1 MQKSTTKYKYEY
13 KSEVLSNSSAKKS
26 LKLPHSFR
34 TKKTKINK
42 KKGDNSL
49 EVEII
54 MDERKNAICSISQ
67 KRKWTKEE
75 EKWRK
80 VKGDLGKFY
89 CLTGN
94 SVLFLSQVGLS
105 PIAIKLNSRN
115 KHAAQGLNESHEY
128 A

>member
-26 LKLPHSFR
+26 LMLHIRFEQKKPKL
-34 TKKTKINK
+34 TK

-54 MDERKNAICSISQ
+54 MDERKNAICSIS
-67 KRKWTKEE
+67 KKGKWTKEE

-80 VKGDLGKFY
+80 GKGDLGKFH